1 MLERR
6 RLLEAWRSGSARALV
21 TLVRVEGS
29 SYRRVGA
36 RMLICEDGTY
46 VGGISGGCLE
56 ADLLRRATWK
66 VRSGAVVERFSTL
79 FDDTEEIPYGLGC
92 GGTLHLLLEPVDTPA
107 FVVLMEAMEASL
119 PVGELQGKA
128 REVVT
133 VLPEDG
139 RPLRRVVQD
148 TAGRLVAG
156 DFLPEAE
163 AAQTFTERLEPPQRL
178 VLLGAGNDAQP
189 MVTFAAQMG
198 WSVIVIDGRANWAGP
213 ARFPEAEQV
222 LVATTSDGIS
232 LNDHDAVV
240 VMTHS
245 YEQDRAWLTEVLPK
259 NPRYLGLLG
268 ARHRSALL
276 LSEAAGRLGWDVEQV
291 CERVFAPI
299 GLDLGGDGA
308 EAIALATIAEIQACC
323 EGKLGVCQIP
333 KGGRMTP
340 ATVAE
345 LIAKGGASQYLQA
358 QCAL

>member
-6 RLLEAWRSGSARALV
+6 RLLEAWRGGTAQALV

-29 SYRRVGA
+29 SYRRAGA

-56 ADLLRRATWK
+56 ADLLRRAAWK
-66 VRSGAVVERFSTL
+66 VRSGSVVERFSTL
-79 FDDTEEIPYGLGC
+79 FDDTEDIPYGLGC
-92 GGTLHLLLEPVDTPA
+92 GGTLDVLLEPTDTPEFA
-107 FVVLMEAMEASL
+107 ALMEAIEASL
-119 PVGELQGKA
+119 PAGSRPGEC

-133 VLPEDG
+133 RLPENG
-139 RPLRRVVQD
+139 RPLRRFVQD
-148 TAGRLVAG
+148 AAGRLIAG
-156 DFLPEAE
+156 ESLPQFEAP
-163 AAQTFTERLEPPQRL
+163 QTFTERMEPPQRL
-178 VLLGAGNDAQP
+178 LLLGAGNDAQP
-189 MVTFAAQMG
+189 MASFAAQMG
-198 WSVIVIDGRANWAGP
+198 WSVTVVDGRASWAKP
-213 ARFPEAEQV
+213 DRFPEAEQV
-222 LVATTSDGIS
+222 YLATTLGEIS
-232 LNDHDAVV
+232 LSEHDAVV
-240 VMTHS
+240 IMTHS
-245 YEQDRAWLTEVLPK
+245 YEQDRAWLTEVLPRS
-259 NPRYLGLLG
+259 PRYVGLLG

-276 LSEAAGRLGWDVEQV
+276 LSEAAALLGWQVEQV

-340 ATVAE
+340 STVAD

>member
-6 RLLEAWRSGSARALV
+6 RLLEAWRSGTARALV

-56 ADLLRRATWK
+56 ADLLRRAAWR
-66 VRSGAVVERFSTL
+66 VRAGAVVERFSTL

-92 GGTLHLLLEPVDTPA
+92 GGTLYLLLEPADTPEFA
-107 FVVLMEAMEASL
+107 ALMEAIEASL
-119 PVGELQGKA
+119 PDGSRHGEA

-133 VLPEDG
+133 LLPG
-139 RPLRRVVQD
+139 NGTPLNRFVQD
-148 TAGRLVAG
+148 ATGRLIAG
-156 DFLPEAE
+156 NILPLSD
-163 AAQTFTERLEPPQRL
+163 AAQTFTERMEPPQRL
-178 VLLGAGNDAQP
+178 LLLGAGNDAQP
-189 MVTFAAQMG
+189 MVSFAAQMG
-198 WSVIVIDGRANWAGP
+198 WTVTVVDGRTSWARP
-213 ARFPEAEQV
+213 ERFPQAEQV
-222 LVATTSDGIS
+222 LVATTLNGIS
-232 LNDHDAVV
+232 VTDHDAVV
-240 VMTHS
+240 IMTHS
-245 YEQDRAWLTEVLPK
+245 YEQDRAWLTEVLPRS
-259 NPRYLGLLG
+259 PRYLGLLG

-276 LSEAAGRLGWDVEQV
+276 LSESAVILGWDVEQV

-308 EAIALATIAEIQACC
+308 EAIALATVAEIQACC